1 MSIVALFP
9 LFIFFAFLVFGIGGT
24 VLWIWALI
32 DCATNEPP
40 EGNDKVIWIL
50 IIVFTHWVGAIIY
63 ELVRRPERMRR
74 YGR

>member
-1 MSIVALFP
+1 
-9 LFIFFAFLVFGIGGT
+9 

-32 DCATNEPP
+32 DCATNEPA
-40 EGNDKVIWIL
+40 EGNDKLIWIL